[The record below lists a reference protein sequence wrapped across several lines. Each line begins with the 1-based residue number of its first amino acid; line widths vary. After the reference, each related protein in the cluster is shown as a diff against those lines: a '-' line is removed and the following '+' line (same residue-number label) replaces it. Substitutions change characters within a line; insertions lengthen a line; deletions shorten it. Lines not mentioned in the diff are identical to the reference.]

1 MSLLRKLLTGRAN
14 QKTIFEINDFSIDE
28 SITFKFPQPLNLNR
42 NWTISGTITPLS
54 GMDSFNGRLFNIDS
68 GEYWISYFSSRSKYA
83 LCSKWGAN
91 PLDLPSKF
99 AEGHSFKFTVN
110 NSKALEEDGTD
121 TYDVGKYT
129 YFLIEILDI
138 NGSVIDSYDSSVL
151 INQYGYGITK
161 DKSRLT
167 NIELRNDCF
176 YNNLAIKYND

>member
-1 MSLLRKLLTGRAN
+1 MGVYSILIPGNIGYLISLPEASML
-14 QKTIFEINDFSIDE
+14 
-28 SITFKFPQPLNLNR
+28 
-42 NWTISGTITPLS
+42 
-54 GMDSFNGRLFNIDS
+54 
-68 GEYWISYFSSRSKYA
+68 YA
-83 LCSKWGAN
+83 
-91 PLDLPSKF
+91 LDLPSKF

-110 NSKALEEDGTD
+110 NSKVLEEYGTD

-138 NGSVIDSYDSSVL
+138 NGSVIDSYDSSIL
-151 INQYGYGITK
+151 INQHGYGITK